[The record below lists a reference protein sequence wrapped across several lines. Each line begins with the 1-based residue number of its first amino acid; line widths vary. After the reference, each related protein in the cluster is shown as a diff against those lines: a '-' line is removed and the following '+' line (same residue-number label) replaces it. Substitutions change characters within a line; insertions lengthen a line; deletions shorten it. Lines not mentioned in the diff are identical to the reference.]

1 MLLSYH
7 SHIYLRIYPSTWYSG
22 ILPEPQVI
30 RKSSP
35 WKGKVISEEIYKQ
48 TKGKKAVLVVLI
60 TLAGEAENKTTEEL
74 ANEIREALEGD
85 LARIPWLAVEN
96 VIIVE
101 E

>member
-1 MLLSYH
+1 M
-7 SHIYLRIYPSTWYSG
+7 
-22 ILPEPQVI
+22 
-30 RKSSP
+30 
-35 WKGKVISEEIYKQ
+35 KVMYEEIDKQ

-60 TLAGEAENKTTEEL
+60 TLAGEAENKTTEGL

-96 VIIVE
+96 VIVVE

>member
-1 MLLSYH
+1 M
-7 SHIYLRIYPSTWYSG
+7 
-22 ILPEPQVI
+22 
-30 RKSSP
+30 
-35 WKGKVISEEIYKQ
+35 SEEIDTQ

-60 TLAGEAENKTTEEL
+60 TLAGEAENKTNEEL

>member
-1 MLLSYH
+1 M
-7 SHIYLRIYPSTWYSG
+7 
-22 ILPEPQVI
+22 
-30 RKSSP
+30 
-35 WKGKVISEEIYKQ
+35 SEEIDKQ

-74 ANEIREALEGD
+74 ANEIRKALEGD

>member
-1 MLLSYH
+1 M
-7 SHIYLRIYPSTWYSG
+7 
-22 ILPEPQVI
+22 
-30 RKSSP
+30 
-35 WKGKVISEEIYKQ
+35 SEEMDKQ

-74 ANEIREALEGD
+74 VNEIREALEGD
-85 LARIPWLAVEN
+85 LAKIPWLVVEN

>member
-1 MLLSYH
+1 M
-7 SHIYLRIYPSTWYSG
+7 SG
-22 ILPEPQVI
+22 
-30 RKSSP
+30 
-35 WKGKVISEEIYKQ
+35 EIDKQ

-60 TLAGEAENKTTEEL
+60 TLAGKAENKTTEEL